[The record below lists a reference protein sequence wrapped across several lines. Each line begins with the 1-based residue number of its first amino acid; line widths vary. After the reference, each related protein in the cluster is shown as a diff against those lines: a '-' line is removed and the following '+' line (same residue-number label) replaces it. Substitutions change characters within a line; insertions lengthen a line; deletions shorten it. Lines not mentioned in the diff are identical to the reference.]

1 MAFAHLDASLRGPSL
16 QHSALH
22 SNPLEYIL
30 LLTTYTDSLCRIST
44 NAPCVC
50 VPRCGAVAAH
60 SFNVARFARLHWC
73 YIGFS
78 TADYLDRSAAICA
91 SRRLLLRCL
100 PEFYRQLL
108 RVEKESPNAL
118 VPPPPLLLY
127 FFYTH
132 PALICIDQ
140 LWLLCLTSNVEKGSA
155 W

>member
-30 LLTTYTDSLCRIST
+30 LLTTYKDSLCRIST
-44 NAPCVC
+44 DDAT
-50 VPRCGAVAAH
+50 AAARRWLC
-60 SFNVARFARLHWC
+60 VARRHQRCSLRSIRWC

-127 FFYTH
+127 FFLH
-132 PALICIDQ
+132 
-140 LWLLCLTSNVEKGSA
+140 TSRVDLH
-155 W
+155 

>member
-1 MAFAHLDASLRGPSL
+1 MALAHLDASLRGPSL

-78 TADYLDRSAAICA
+78 TADYLDRSAAAICASRRVA

-100 PEFYRQLL
+100 LEFYRQLL
-108 RVEKESPNAL
+108 RVGEGKPKCFSATT
-118 VPPPPLLLY
+118 
-127 FFYTH
+127 FFTH
-132 PALICIDQ
+132 ILRVD
-140 LWLLCLTSNVEKGSA
+140 LH
-155 W
+155 